1 MHWIISAA
9 GLAILFLLA
18 WGTHRPAPRAYRDAT
33 LDDALPAHLKALAAE
48 TEGRGR
54 TRIRMPRG
62 LLGSL
67 ERSVRFL
74 NALPTQD
81 LLPAARWLC
90 DNGRFLQ
97 EEIASLRLALEGTPR
112 LPRCS
117 SGVPRVI
124 LFAREVM
131 GHSTAAFD
139 RARLERAVDA
149 WQSVTPFTVEETDCL
164 PLALRL
170 TLLELICASA
180 GQCVH
185 EQKARLCA
193 VRMDRLLRHGRERQ
207 AQRLFKRNEH
217 ESAFLE
223 QLLSQVRAGEEAG
236 RALWLDRYFDQH
248 GLSADGLAESEHAH
262 QAESCLWVSNAV
274 TSLRAIGRM
283 PWQRVLEGLSA
294 VHASLCADRVYCGM
308 DQESRAYYRSQVSRI
323 AERTGRP
330 ELSVCAGALS
340 LAQGGGEGVRG
351 HVGYYLL
358 DDGLRQLLRYL
369 QAPRAKS
376 HSPALAAGLLR
387 LSGWAAL
394 AALLSAAWALGLPWP
409 VWPLFAVVFFCAA
422 QRAAAVVLLR
432 RLRPRMVPRMQV
444 DQLDASTQ
452 TLVVCPTML
461 MDAAHAISMVK
472 HLSVLH
478 QANPDPHLHFLLLGD
493 FQDSLTGTL
502 SGDGDI
508 VAAASAAVR
517 ALCEDTGHPFFYLQR
532 ERVFSTHDHLYMS
545 RERKRGSLET
555 LLRLIDGRPVEDS
568 FAYASLPLES
578 LKGRYRYVIT
588 LDSDTILPPGSA
600 LRLVGG
606 MLHPLQR
613 REKVQGRMRGVSV
626 LQPRMEIAAHTVG
639 SRLSLLLGGRGGADP
654 YNALAPD
661 LSQDLYRRGTFMGKG
676 IIDPA
681 PFLDATEHSI
691 IPGCVLSHDLLEGEL
706 AGCAMASDTALYD
719 GNPRT
724 LKGFLYR
731 LHRWTRGDWQL
742 LPYVFPLFPSQWR
755 PPRRTLDAV
764 ARRKIRHN
772 LLRSLVAP
780 LRIALIAYAAAAGRP
795 WLVLCALVLPEL
807 PYVLPAGLRGL
818 APLVTRLA
826 LLPCEA
832 GMQADAIA
840 RTLYRLWFSRRHLLA
855 WTTAAQLSRPSDKP
869 PMLFFYLSMLT
880 GAAVAGLSLLPGGTW
895 AGLAVGALWAAFPFA
910 LPYLEQPAGKSP
922 RPTGYMREVLTR
934 VARGTLTFFETAITD
949 ADHALPPDNVQIE
962 PNKGVSHRTSPTNI
976 GLYLCALAAAER
988 LRPLPPDEMA
998 DRMEQTVAT
1007 LEALPKWQGHLYN
1020 WYDTRTLEP
1029 LEPPFISSVD
1039 SGNLAACLLT
1049 CAQGVRVLLPHLSA
1063 CYHSLAARMDALA
1076 EGMRFSAL
1084 FDAEADLFRIGVHP
1098 AQESPSAGHYDLL
1111 ASESR
1116 LLSFVAIML
1125 GQVPVRHWYRLGR
1138 LYTRV
1143 PGGGQA
1149 LISSNGTMF
1158 EYLMPLLFQPAVHGT
1173 LLDGVYRAAVK
1184 VQKRWRRGGVFGV
1197 SESGYYAFDPNLY
1210 YLYKAFG
1217 MPRLSLDPDQR
1228 CDVITPYA
1236 TFLALSVDLKGSFQ
1250 NLLRLM
1256 SLGMEGPLGMF
1267 EAADF
1272 SPARTDGQPMRIVR
1286 SHMAHHQGMILLAV
1300 CNVLEEGYIAGLF
1313 SFLPRAQA
1321 YRLLLEEKA
1330 FRARGLIRHPLR
1342 RTARETPP
1350 SAAAARRAAQ
1360 PLRFP
1365 IDAHL
1370 LHGAGTTWM
1379 IDAQGGGFVSR
1390 NGVMLTRFTESC
1402 RLPSGMRF
1410 YLRDSQSGAYWNVTD
1425 PGLTQSVS
1433 FETAQAVFSHERFQ
1447 VESQLRLF
1455 VNPLDG
1461 TALAC
1466 LTLKNN
1472 SGMERMMEVCSYL
1485 EPALASQRDDAAHPA
1500 FQNLFLRTGRLG
1512 KYGVAAMRRPRG
1524 PSEEGRRLWHLMATD
1539 ASLTLLRVQTDRAAF
1554 LGRGRTVY
1562 APRALEM
1569 PISAIADTL
1578 GDVIEPCLSLR
1589 GQFVLPPGGR
1599 LQFVFAT
1606 LLPGESDAPGAFLER
1621 YGQVDGALRA
1631 YGPALT
1637 RGLVTAR
1644 YLGLSAGMLDGVS
1657 RLVGPLCYTGQP
1669 AQLRYAAENS
1679 LPLSALWS
1687 MGISGDLPILLLE
1700 CREGK
1705 DLSLVQLLLRAHAWY
1720 RMHGLWVDLVLA
1732 VTQPSGYDHPLRERL
1747 SALAQSCHSHELI
1760 GRESGVH
1767 LFDNLTADQ
1776 LGLLR
1781 AAARVVLSTDGGSL
1795 EEQLHALEV
1804 SMRVRPLYTCRPSA
1818 EWKPLLP
1825 EADAMLFDNGYGGF
1839 TRDGGNYRITLP
1851 AGRQTPA
1858 PWCNPLCSEHFGTLA
1873 GESGLLFTYAGN
1885 SHSGRLTR
1893 WPNDGVTPR
1902 GEENFFLRDDAHRL
1916 LWSLTRQPM
1925 GHNMPVRVTHAPG
1938 ETVYE
1943 CSCYGVYCRMSC
1955 FTDGEAAIGARV
1967 IQLRNEDRAART
1979 LTLMHTCIFSPG
1991 TQASAA
1997 QLTAL
2002 SRAEGGILAQNP
2014 CMEGVAGLFGIDPP
2028 PSLSTTMSSG
2038 VFQGLWGVAPAALC
2052 GGANLPSDFGDT
2064 AVLCYEV
2071 RLRPGE
2077 TRTITTALAHAAGAE
2092 ALLHALAGFAR
2103 DGATLRLHAVRQQ
2116 WEERL
2121 SVLRF
2126 DLPDPAMALMLGRWL
2141 PYQVQASRLWM
2152 RAGFYQA
2159 GGALGFRD
2167 QLQDMLSLLHTRPDA
2182 VRAHLVECAA
2192 HQFEEGD
2199 VQHWWHPP
2207 RYGVRT
2213 RISDDKLFLPYVTA
2227 LYVQVTGDTAVL
2239 SEEAPY
2245 LHGEPLADTE
2255 NERLFVPEV
2264 SEISE
2269 PLRLHCLRAIDHVAC
2284 GAHGLPLMGGSD
2296 WNDGMN
2302 RVGGENG
2309 ESVWLGM
2316 FLCEVLRLFAP
2327 LCEPP
2332 ETQRLLERREALL
2345 TALDRYAWDGGWYLR
2360 AWYDDGSRLGSAANE
2375 ECRIDLLPQAWGV
2388 LCGVSRDRCALAM
2401 DNAWRM
2407 LYEPDVGLMK
2417 LFTPPFQGQEQPGY
2431 IAAYLPG
2438 VRENGGQYTHAACW
2452 AVAALHQL
2460 GQDGRAWELASALL
2474 PIRHAATR
2482 QLALRYRVEPYAL
2495 AADVYAN
2502 PQQRGRGGWTWY
2514 TGSAS
2519 WLQYVVLTQLLG
2531 FQKTGSVLRF
2541 RPVAPAEWD
2550 GLRVTYRFGTAT
2562 YHLHASRDCPFPTA
2576 DGEQLRDGRLILT
2589 DDGRIHEATFPLR

>member
-170 TLLELICASA
+170 TLLELICALA

-308 DQESRAYYRSQVSRI
+308 DQESRAYYRGQVSRI

-394 AALLSAAWALGLPWP
+394 AALLAAAWALGLPWP

-706 AGCAMASDTALYD
+706 AGCAMASDIALYD

-988 LRPLPPDEMA
+988 LRLLSPDEMA
-998 DRMEQTVAT
+998 GRMEQTVAT

-1173 LLDGVYRAAVK
+1173 LLDGVYRAAVR
-1184 VQKRWRRGGVFGV
+1184 VQKHWRRGGVFGV

-1313 SFLPRAQA
+1313 SSLPRAQA

-1390 NGVMLTRFTESC
+1390 NGVMLTRFSETC

-1433 FETAQAVFSHERFQ
+1433 FETTQAVFSHERFQ

-1485 EPALASQRDDAAHPA
+1485 EPVLASQRDDAAHPA
-1500 FQNLFLRTGRLG
+1500 FQNLFLRTG
-1512 KYGVAAMRRPRG
+1512 
-1524 PSEEGRRLWHLMATD
+1524 
-1539 ASLTLLRVQTDRAAF
+1539 
-1554 LGRGRTVY
+1554 
-1562 APRALEM
+1562 LENTAW
-1569 PISAIADTL
+1569 P
-1578 GDVIEPCLSLR
+1578 PC
-1589 GQFVLPPGGR
+1589 
-1599 LQFVFAT
+1599 A
-1606 LLPGESDAPGAFLER
+1606 
-1621 YGQVDGALRA
+1621 
-1631 YGPALT
+1631 
-1637 RGLVTAR
+1637 
-1644 YLGLSAGMLDGVS
+1644 
-1657 RLVGPLCYTGQP
+1657 
-1669 AQLRYAAENS
+1669 
-1679 LPLSALWS
+1679 
-1687 MGISGDLPILLLE
+1687 
-1700 CREGK
+1700 
-1705 DLSLVQLLLRAHAWY
+1705 
-1720 RMHGLWVDLVLA
+1720 
-1732 VTQPSGYDHPLRERL
+1732 
-1747 SALAQSCHSHELI
+1747 
-1760 GRESGVH
+1760 
-1767 LFDNLTADQ
+1767 
-1776 LGLLR
+1776 
-1781 AAARVVLSTDGGSL
+1781 
-1795 EEQLHALEV
+1795 
-1804 SMRVRPLYTCRPSA
+1804 
-1818 EWKPLLP
+1818 
-1825 EADAMLFDNGYGGF
+1825 
-1839 TRDGGNYRITLP
+1839 
-1851 AGRQTPA
+1851 
-1858 PWCNPLCSEHFGTLA
+1858 
-1873 GESGLLFTYAGN
+1873 
-1885 SHSGRLTR
+1885 
-1893 WPNDGVTPR
+1893 
-1902 GEENFFLRDDAHRL
+1902 
-1916 LWSLTRQPM
+1916 
-1925 GHNMPVRVTHAPG
+1925 
-1938 ETVYE
+1938 
-1943 CSCYGVYCRMSC
+1943 
-1955 FTDGEAAIGARV
+1955 
-1967 IQLRNEDRAART
+1967 
-1979 LTLMHTCIFSPG
+1979 
-1991 TQASAA
+1991 
-1997 QLTAL
+1997 
-2002 SRAEGGILAQNP
+2002 
-2014 CMEGVAGLFGIDPP
+2014 
-2028 PSLSTTMSSG
+2028 
-2038 VFQGLWGVAPAALC
+2038 APAA
-2052 GGANLPSDFGDT
+2052 
-2064 AVLCYEV
+2064 
-2071 RLRPGE
+2071 RPKK
-2077 TRTITTALAHAAGAE
+2077 AA
-2092 ALLHALAGFAR
+2092 
-2103 DGATLRLHAVRQQ
+2103 
-2116 WEERL
+2116 
-2121 SVLRF
+2121 
-2126 DLPDPAMALMLGRWL
+2126 
-2141 PYQVQASRLWM
+2141 
-2152 RAGFYQA
+2152 
-2159 GGALGFRD
+2159 
-2167 QLQDMLSLLHTRPDA
+2167 
-2182 VRAHLVECAA
+2182 
-2192 HQFEEGD
+2192 
-2199 VQHWWHPP
+2199 
-2207 RYGVRT
+2207 
-2213 RISDDKLFLPYVTA
+2213 
-2227 LYVQVTGDTAVL
+2227 
-2239 SEEAPY
+2239 
-2245 LHGEPLADTE
+2245 
-2255 NERLFVPEV
+2255 
-2264 SEISE
+2264 
-2269 PLRLHCLRAIDHVAC
+2269 AC
-2284 GAHGLPLMGGSD
+2284 G
-2296 WNDGMN
+2296 
-2302 RVGGENG
+2302 
-2309 ESVWLGM
+2309 
-2316 FLCEVLRLFAP
+2316 
-2327 LCEPP
+2327 
-2332 ETQRLLERREALL
+2332 
-2345 TALDRYAWDGGWYLR
+2345 
-2360 AWYDDGSRLGSAANE
+2360 
-2375 ECRIDLLPQAWGV
+2375 I
-2388 LCGVSRDRCALAM
+2388 
-2401 DNAWRM
+2401 
-2407 LYEPDVGLMK
+2407 
-2417 LFTPPFQGQEQPGY
+2417 
-2431 IAAYLPG
+2431 
-2438 VRENGGQYTHAACW
+2438 
-2452 AVAALHQL
+2452 
-2460 GQDGRAWELASALL
+2460 
-2474 PIRHAATR
+2474 
-2482 QLALRYRVEPYAL
+2482 
-2495 AADVYAN
+2495 
-2502 PQQRGRGGWTWY
+2502 
-2514 TGSAS
+2514 
-2519 WLQYVVLTQLLG
+2519 
-2531 FQKTGSVLRF
+2531 
-2541 RPVAPAEWD
+2541 
-2550 GLRVTYRFGTAT
+2550 
-2562 YHLHASRDCPFPTA
+2562 
-2576 DGEQLRDGRLILT
+2576 
-2589 DDGRIHEATFPLR
+2589 